1 MLDIERYSMAGLLAV
16 SILITATY
24 SDPLLAQPDS
34 PLEETGIEPNV
45 VSYSESPDPLIRYNR
60 AMFTFNDVAYRY
72 ALIPAEN
79 AYVKLPVSVRTGI
92 GNFFDNLKSPIPFV
106 NQVFQLEWRDAGTTV
121 ARFVVNSTIGIA
133 GIFDPSTTWL
143 EIERKE
149 SGFSDTLSRYG
160 VGYGP
165 YFVMPIAGP
174 STIREGGGFLADGF
188 VNPLAYILDNP
199 ESLEVRA
206 FDNFQDSNSAISAY
220 LKMRDESQDL
230 YVFMRELHMQ
240 GIRRDTEFE

>member
-1 MLDIERYSMAGLLAV
+1 MLHIKRYSMAGLLAV
-16 SILITATY
+16 STLITATF
-24 SDPLLAQPDS
+24 SAPLLAQS
-34 PLEETGIEPNV
+34 GGPLDGTGIEPNV
-45 VSYSESPDPLIRYNR
+45 VAYAESPDPLIRYNR
-60 AMFTFNDVAYRY
+60 AMFAFNDVAYRY
-72 ALIPAEN
+72 VLIPAEN
-79 AYVKLPVSVRTGI
+79 AYVKLPVPVRTGI
-92 GNFFDNLKSPIPFV
+92 GNFFDNIKSPIPFV
-106 NQVFQLEWRDAGTTV
+106 NQVLQLEWRDAGTTV

-149 SGFSDTLSRYG
+149 SGFSDTLSHYG

-174 STIREGGGFLADGF
+174 STIREGGGFLADGL

-240 GIRRDTEFE
+240 GIRRDAEFE